1 MKNLI
6 KNELVYLK
14 GKGVFILALLIALEI
29 VGLLLEDT
37 LVLFF
42 VSYFIFPAIV
52 LEKYRNRDVS
62 DINLFYIYIKM
73 LVIYFLIIPIYLC
86 VHVAVYKK
94 IGFNIDN
101 MIVINSIMLLV
112 SSIFY
117 GIQITLLKKHGA
129 EKAGSMS
136 LRIIV
141 LVVISAVIIALI
153 NLLYSFLTVGRDLY
167 IIKFTRKLFG
177 QWILAYIFSMT
188 VLSVSYFYGKKQ
200 YNKIVSK

>member
-6 KNELVYLK
+6 KNELGYLK
-14 GKGVFILALLIALEI
+14 GKGFFILALLIALEI
-29 VGLLLEDT
+29 VGLLLEES
-37 LVLFF
+37 LGLFF

-52 LEKYRNRDVS
+52 FEKYRNRDVS
-62 DINLFYIYIKM
+62 DINLLYVYIKM
-73 LVIYFLIIPIYLC
+73 MVIYFLIIPVYLC

-101 MIVINSIMLLV
+101 IIVINSIALLV

-136 LRIIV
+136 LRIIA
-141 LVVISAVIIALI
+141 LVVICAVILI
-153 NLLYSFLTVGRDLY
+153 SIHLLYCFLTVGRDFY
-167 IIKFTRKLFG
+167 IVKFTRNLFG
-177 QWILAYIFSMT
+177 QCMLAYIFSMT
-188 VLSVSYFYGKKQ
+188 VLSVSYFYGRNNTIK
-200 YNKIVSK
+200 